1 MALQCPQNLYHK
13 SMHSKINVVFCYLK
27 KIRGS
32 DVVIYAS
39 YIMYTRGREG
49 TEEAAKDGAR

>member
-13 SMHSKINVVFCYLK
+13 TMHSKIDVVFYFK

>member
-1 MALQCPQNLYHK
+1 
-13 SMHSKINVVFCYLK
+13 MHSKIDVVFYFK

-32 DVVIYAS
+32 DAVIYAS